1 MVLPHTFPYVIH
13 VHDLHYILLQEQSS
27 RLGVFL
33 SGAGGMGEAW
43 GMEGAGGGA
52 ASPNA
57 GCKYS
62 CLVSLK
68 MQSFHCSKAS
78 YMFLWKNHLQS
89 YDPDEW
95 NIPTFFRVQKLAR

>member
-43 GMEGAGGGA
+43 GMEGAGGGRPLPMPVA
-52 ASPNA
+52 NTP
-57 GCKYS
+57 
-62 CLVSLK
+62 V
-68 MQSFHCSKAS
+68 
-78 YMFLWKNHLQS
+78 
-89 YDPDEW
+89 
-95 NIPTFFRVQKLAR
+95 